1 MSVKKRIL
9 HRRDSTLNWETVN
22 PILDKGEFGV
32 EEIGNDKL
40 KIKLGNGVSS
50 WDLLPYI
57 NDEDLE
63 QVIESLT
70 LLINNLA
77 GSGRTTETVKQ
88 NSTDLSN
95 HINDNIPHGSTSDAT
110 PDTIIL
116 RNSLGRA
123 KVSPPNAI
131 DDIARLDTVNN
142 AISSLV
148 NSAPQVLDTLN
159 EIAIALGNDPNF
171 STTMINA
178 LANKLAIS
186 DFNVHLLDYVKQIPY
201 AVTSGSDNNYSINL
215 NPAPISYVD
224 GMAVAVK
231 ININSTG
238 SSTLNVNNLGAKTIK
253 DSLGNDIISDGL
265 KQDIIYSLRYNLTN
279 QTFIVQGKGGGGTA
293 NADDLYIGTTATN
306 DSGLIIGTNKYK
318 IGAFIDMG
326 NLQQNIREIWSL
338 TDGNYAR
345 SIAIDSS
352 GNVYVGYYD
361 VIGNKTVRKLNSS
374 GEEIWSL
381 TDGNYARSIA
391 IDSSGNVYVGYYDVI
406 GNKTVRKLN
415 SSGEEIWSLTDG
427 NYARSIA
434 IDSSGNVYVGYYD
447 VIGNKTVRKL
457 NSSGEEIWS
466 LTDSSFATSIAI
478 DSSENVYVAY
488 DGNITGSDKSV
499 RKLNSS
505 GGEIWSLTDVNHA
518 QSIAIDSSGNVY
530 VGYYE
535 NSSGKQVRKLNSSG
549 GEIWSLT
556 DIGEVN
562 HIQVDSSG
570 NIYVGYS
577 EMEGNKIVCKLNS
590 SGVEIW
596 SLTDGNYA
604 RSIAVD
610 SSENIYV
617 AYSVSASNKNI
628 RKLFYGYQ
636 IIS

>member
-352 GNVYVGYYD
+352 GNVYVAYKDMG
-361 VIGNKTVRKLNSS
+361 
-374 GEEIWSL
+374 
-381 TDGNYARSIA
+381 
-391 IDSSGNVYVGYYDVI
+391 
-406 GNKTVRKLN
+406 
-415 SSGEEIWSLTDG
+415 
-427 NYARSIA
+427 
-434 IDSSGNVYVGYYD
+434 
-447 VIGNKTVRKL
+447 GNKTVRKL

>member
-415 SSGEEIWSLTDG
+415 SSGEEIWSLTD
-427 NYARSIA
+427 
-434 IDSSGNVYVGYYD
+434 
-447 VIGNKTVRKL
+447 
-457 NSSGEEIWS
+457 
-466 LTDSSFATSIAI
+466 SSFATSIAI